1 LDFVVEC
8 DGFGVKVTKKTN
20 KMESESSPI
29 VLTSGDNK
37 YK

>member
-1 LDFVVEC
+1 LLLNAMVLEWRWQ
-8 DGFGVKVTKKTN
+8 KTN